1 MKNLFRSTA
10 LALSA
15 ALGVSL
21 AAIAPVHGAPLVYEG
36 FDYPAA
42 ANGLNSKNGGT
53 GFSAA
58 YASNN
63 NADVLAGTFDY
74 TDVNGKQLQTSGNR
88 AFMDSTSINGT
99 TPPEPTGVSI
109 APARNINAI
118 TGAPTTLYFS
128 FLAKQTAGTDRDMT
142 ASLFAAGN
150 GTFGT
155 AERLSIGHGNG
166 FTGWGAYALALGT
179 NGAHT
184 AIPATTLSF
193 LVARVD
199 LNDNGV
205 NERFRIYVNP
215 TLDAEPLVADVDVN
229 AYNFI
234 DTIGEITRLRMRA
247 GGSNATQTASQG
259 EFDELRLGLGYADVA
274 PVAVPEPATAT
285 AMIAIIGAAA
295 TLTIRRRR

>member
-1 MKNLFRSTA
+1 MKRFQLTMLA
-10 LALSA
+10 LAASV
-15 ALGVSL
+15 GISL
-21 AAIAPVHGAPLVYEG
+21 AAQTQVRGAPIVYEG

-53 GFSAA
+53 GFSGA
-58 YASNN
+58 YAATN
-63 NADVLAGTFDY
+63 NADVLAGTFNY
-74 TDVNGKQLQTSGNR
+74 TDSGGKQLQTSGNR

-109 APARNINAI
+109 APIRNISAI
-118 TGAPTTLYFS
+118 PGTPSTIYLS
-128 FLAKQTAGTDRDMT
+128 FLGKQTAGTDRDLT
-142 ASLFAAGN
+142 VSLFAAGN

-155 AERLSIGHGNG
+155 AERLSVGHGNG
-166 FTGWGAYALALGT
+166 FTGWGAYALAVGT

-184 AIPATTLSF
+184 AIPATDLSL

-199 LNDNGV
+199 LNDNGA

-215 TLDAEPLVADVDVN
+215 TLDAEPLVADVDIN

-247 GGSNATQTASQG
+247 GGSNATQTASQA
-259 EFDELRLGLGYADVA
+259 EFDELRLGLSYADVT
-274 PVAVPEPATAT
+274 PVAVPEPAC
-285 AMIAIIGAAA
+285 AMLAAVGAGLLA
-295 TLTIRRRR
+295 LRRRR